1 MKNNLYFISS
11 IFIILTFLV
20 WGGYTYISVF
30 SNNEEEV
37 SLTLTIV
44 PLIIGVFGVGLYNLF
59 TLDSKGNYRKL
70 KKNTNETK
78 RLYKYYGLD
87 KKKYYHYEHRFEEL
101 CNIVDS
107 RVKTTISNFILLVSA
122 IPLTVSFIKDFV
134 DNNLEGIFLK
144 VLALIIILMTI
155 VGLIWGIISIW
166 KTRYIIS
173 KERDK

>member
-1 MKNNLYFISS
+1 MSS
-11 IFIILTFLV
+11 KRDWSSDVCSSDL
-20 WGGYTYISVF
+20 
-30 SNNEEEV
+30 
-37 SLTLTIV
+37 
-44 PLIIGVFGVGLYNLF
+44 NLF

-122 IPLTVSFIKDFV
+122 IPDRTSTRLNSSHVS
-134 DNNLEGIFLK
+134 
-144 VLALIIILMTI
+144 
-155 VGLIWGIISIW
+155 IS
-166 KTRYIIS
+166 
-173 KERDK
+173 